1 MVAATKMRRGM
12 RDDAIRRTW
21 TMASVGGADVDL
33 AVVVVVAAAVVSCV
47 RVRHHPARC
56 G

>member
-21 TMASVGGADVDL
+21 TMESVGGADVGL
-33 AVVVVVAAAVVSCV
+33 AVVVVAAAEVSCV